1 MNFLTSVLTR
11 FRLVLALGAVLL
23 ATSGYSSCA
32 GTTGP
37 LFAPLVI
44 TPAEVLL
51 RSSLGLRQDAVALA
65 RVEGGESSDS
75 YQSTIEYGK
84 DGTGWLTV
92 EISGRDLVLR
102 AKPDGLDPGMRTATV
117 RIEEASSGNAGS
129 LRVEFTVIR

>member
-1 MNFLTSVLTR
+1 M
-11 FRLVLALGAVLL
+11 VLALGAAVLG
-23 ATSGYSSCA
+23 TSGYSSCA

-51 RSSLGLRQDAVALA
+51 RSSVGLRQEAVALA
-65 RVEGGESSDS
+65 RVQGGESSD
-75 YQSTIEYGK
+75 YRSTVEYGK

-92 EISGRDLVLR
+92 EMSGRDLLLR
-102 AKPDGLDPGMRTATV
+102 ARPDGLGLGIRTATV